1 MQRILVVD
9 DEPDVD
15 FALKK
20 VLEGY
25 GFEVNSFDDPILA
38 LEHFR
43 DNSFYDLLILDIK
56 MSRMN
61 GINLY
66 RELRK
71 INPEAKVCFLTAG
84 QIYSRTPTGIL
95 CDLDENRFIQKPIDN
110 EELLKRVNAI
120 IY

>member
-25 GFEVNSFDDPILA
+25 GFEVDSFDDPILA

-43 DNSFYDLLILDIK
+43 DNNLYDLLILDIK

-71 INPEAKVCFLTAG
+71 INPKAKVCFLTAG
-84 QIYSRTPTGIL
+84 QISLTPTDKL

-110 EELLKRVNAI
+110 EELLKRVNAM

>member
-1 MQRILVVD
+1 MQRMLVVD

-25 GFEVNSFDDPILA
+25 GFEVDSFDDPILA

-43 DNSFYDLLILDIK
+43 DNNLYDLLILDIK

-61 GINLY
+61 GISLY

-84 QIYSRTPTGIL
+84 EIYSRTPTDIL

>member
-9 DEPDVD
+9 DEPDID

-25 GFEVNSFDDPILA
+25 GFEVDSFDDPILA

-43 DNSFYDLLILDIK
+43 DNNLYDLLILDIK

-61 GINLY
+61 GFNLY

-71 INPEAKVCFLTAG
+71 INPKAKVCFLTAG
-84 QIYSRTPTGIL
+84 QICLTPTDKL

-110 EELLKRVNAI
+110 EELLKRVNAM